1 LREQT
6 LMRFCMVTT
15 FYPPYHFGGDATY
28 VRALSRA
35 LVSLGHDVEVMHCV
49 DAYRLKKG
57 DSMPQDV
64 ADAGIVVHRLTSRF
78 GFLSPLITQQT
89 GHPGLKA
96 RAERAVFAR
105 SFDVVHF
112 HNISLVGG
120 PAIIPWS
127 RAPVTLYTLHE
138 HWLLCPTH
146 IFWKNRS
153 RACDHQT
160 CFTCS
165 LISGIPPQLW
175 RYTNLVERSVAHAD
189 ALLAPSEYTA
199 RRHRDAGLKPPI
211 HVLPLFSAIEPRSVG
226 SPPQRPRPHFLYVG
240 RLIAPKGIG
249 PLLEEFARLPAY
261 DLHVIGDGDLRG
273 ELERRFVSFRHIR
286 FLGQIP
292 QAELVA
298 AYRDATALIF
308 PSLAPETFGLSI
320 VEAFACG
327 TPAIVRDAGGCREPI
342 DATGGGLVYR
352 TSEELRAALSRL
364 ADEPG
369 LREHLARRARE
380 GFLRLYTPQRHVESY
395 LAHVGA
401 IRATK
406 GLH

>member
-1 LREQT
+1 
-6 LMRFCMVTT
+6 MRFCMVTT
-15 FYPPYHFGGDATY
+15 YYPPYHFGGDATY

-35 LVSLGHDVEVMHCV
+35 LVSLGHDVEVMHCL
-49 DAYRLKKG
+49 DAYRLKARDG
-57 DSMPQDV
+57 MPHEV
-64 ADAGIVVHRLTSRF
+64 SDAGIVVHRLKSRF
-78 GFLSPLITQQT
+78 GFLSPLITQLT

-120 PAIIPWS
+120 PAVIPWS
-127 RAPVTLYTLHE
+127 GAPVTFYTLHE

-146 IFWKNRS
+146 VFWKNRS
-153 RACDHQT
+153 RPCDRET

-175 RYTNLVERSVAHAD
+175 RYTRLVERSVAHAD
-189 ALLAPSEYTA
+189 ALFAPSEYTA
-199 RRHRDAGLKPPI
+199 RRHRNAGLKPPI
-211 HVLPLFSAIEPRSVG
+211 HILPPYSAIEPRSMA
-226 SPPQRPRPHFLYVG
+226 SPPERPRPRFLYVG
-240 RLIAPKGIG
+240 RLTASKGIES
-249 PLLEEFARLPAY
+249 LLGEFASLPAY

-273 ELERRFVSFRHIR
+273 KLEHRFVSCRHIR
-286 FLGQIP
+286 FLGQMP
-292 QAELVA
+292 QTELVS
-298 AYRDATALIF
+298 AYQDATALIF

-352 TSEELRAALSRL
+352 TNEELRAALSRL

-369 LREHLARRARE
+369 LRERLGRCARE
-380 GFLRLYTPQRHVESY
+380 GFLRLYTPQRHLENY
-395 LAHVGA
+395 LAH
-401 IRATK
+401 IRAVKVAK

>member
-49 DAYRLKKG
+49 DAYRLDKG
-57 DSMPQDV
+57 DIMPPDV

-96 RAERAVFAR
+96 RAERAVLAR

-112 HNISLVGG
+112 HNISLIGG

-153 RACDHQT
+153 RACDRQT

-165 LISGIPPQLW
+165 LMSGIPPQLW
-175 RYTNLVERSVAHAD
+175 RYTRLVERSVAHAD

-199 RRHRDAGLKPPI
+199 RRHRGAGLKPPI

-240 RLIAPKGIG
+240 RLIAAKGIE

-292 QAELVA
+292 QAELIA

-320 VEAFACG
+320 VEGFACG
-327 TPAIVRDAGGCREPI
+327 TPAIVRDAGGCREVI

-352 TSEELRAALSRL
+352 TGEELRAALSRVV
-364 ADEPG
+364 DEPG
-369 LREHLARRARE
+369 LRERLARCARE
-380 GFLRLYTPQRHVESY
+380 GFLRLYTRQRHVENY

-401 IRATK
+401 IRTAK

>member
-1 LREQT
+1 
-6 LMRFCMVTT
+6 MRFCMVTT
-15 FYPPYHFGGDATY
+15 YYPPYHFGGDATY
-28 VRALSRA
+28 VRALSQA
-35 LVSLGHDVEVMHCV
+35 LVSLGHEVEVMHCV

-57 DSMPQDV
+57 NSMPQDV
-64 ADAGIVVHRLTSRF
+64 ADAGIIVHRLKSRF

-96 RAERAVFAR
+96 RAERTVFAR

-127 RAPVTLYTLHE
+127 QAPVTLYTLHE

-153 RACDHQT
+153 RVCDHQT

-165 LISGIPPQLW
+165 LMSGIPPQLW
-175 RYTNLVERSVAHAD
+175 RYTRLIERSVTRAD
-189 ALLAPSEYTA
+189 ALFAPSEYTA
-199 RRHRDAGLKPPI
+199 KRHRNAGLKPPI
-211 HVLPLFSAIEPRSVG
+211 HVLPLYSAIEPKSMV
-226 SPPQRPRPHFLYVG
+226 SPPQRPRPRFLYVG
-240 RLIAPKGIG
+240 RLTEPKGIG
-249 PLLEEFARLPAY
+249 PLLDEFARLPAY
-261 DLHVIGDGDLRG
+261 DLHVIGDGDLRRK
-273 ELERRFVSFRHIR
+273 LEQRFIGCRHIR
-286 FLGQIP
+286 FFGEIA

-352 TSEELRAALSRL
+352 TDEELRAALARIVN
-364 ADEPG
+364 EPG
-369 LREHLARRARE
+369 LRERLALRARD
-380 GFLRLYTPQRHVESY
+380 GFLRLYTSTRHIESY
-395 LAHVGA
+395 LAHIAA
-401 IRATK
+401 IRAAK

>member
-1 LREQT
+1 
-6 LMRFCMVTT
+6 MRFCMVTT
-15 FYPPYHFGGDATY
+15 YYPPYHFGGDATY

-35 LVSLGHDVEVMHCV
+35 LVSQGHEVEIVHCV
-49 DAYRLKKG
+49 DAYRLKNRNRI
-57 DSMPQDV
+57 PEEA
-64 ADAGIVVHRLTSRF
+64 ADPGIVVHRLKSRI
-78 GFLSPLITQQT
+78 GFLSPLITQLT
-89 GHPGLKA
+89 GHPGPKG

-105 SFDVVHF
+105 SFDVVNF

-120 PAIIPWS
+120 PAMIPWS
-127 RAPVTLYTLHE
+127 RAAVTLYTLHE

-165 LISGIPPQLW
+165 IVSGIPPQLW
-175 RYTNLVERSVAHAD
+175 RYTGLMERSVAHAD

-211 HVLPLFSAIEPRSVG
+211 HVLPLYSAIEPQSVG
-226 SPPQRPRPHFLYVG
+226 PQPQRLRPRFLYVG
-240 RLIAPKGIG
+240 RLIAPKGIV
-249 PLLEEFARLPAY
+249 PLLEEFASLTAY
-261 DLHVIGDGDLRG
+261 DLHVIGDGELRS
-273 ELERRFVSFRHIR
+273 ELERRFASCRHIR
-286 FLGQIP
+286 FLGQMP

-298 AYRDATALIF
+298 AYQDATALIF

-352 TSEELRAALSRL
+352 TNEELRAALSQL
-364 ADEPG
+364 ADQPG
-369 LREHLARRARE
+369 LREDLARRARQ
-380 GFLRLYTPQRHVESY
+380 GFLRLYTPQRHIDNY

-401 IRATK
+401 IRAAK
-406 GLH
+406 GIH